1 MKGRNPGS
9 VRKYDPKPIE
19 TMMVVNVTWAE
30 FNLLL
35 GGIRDGWDW
44 RENEDG
50 MAKVFEPQMIR
61 FIRAEEFP
69 MLVPHEALP
78 KKAPV
83 ASTSWAAGDLAQKVP
98 WRPMNRS
105 DIAPERS
112 AASKVECQPQNATV
126 TVGPTVA
133 SPACCPTFGTS
144 YGPSWLGGGST

>member
-50 MAKVFEPQMIR
+50 MAKVFEPQVIK

-69 MLVPHEALP
+69 MLVPHDTDSFSALHAAKGVKRIEL
-78 KKAPV
+78 KK
-83 ASTSWAAGDLAQKVP
+83 
-98 WRPMNRS
+98 
-105 DIAPERS
+105 
-112 AASKVECQPQNATV
+112 
-126 TVGPTVA
+126 
-133 SPACCPTFGTS
+133 
-144 YGPSWLGGGST
+144 